1 MSRRPLIAGNW
12 KMHGTVAECRSFLQA
27 LSALPKEWARI
38 DTAVFFP
45 FTALFAVRGLAGDR
59 VTIGAQ
65 NLYYEEKGAFTGEIS
80 PRMVR
85 EVADAVLIGH
95 SERRELFHETDSM
108 VARKIRA
115 ALAHELRPV
124 VCVGE
129 TLAERDRGEAQAKIE
144 RQLDAALAG
153 LTPAEAE
160 KLALAYEPIWAIGTG
175 RNASPEQ
182 AQEIHGV
189 IRRWLAAGGFPSERM
204 RILYGGSVKPDNSS
218 LLLAQEDIDG
228 LLVGGASLQADSFS
242 AIIDA
247 ALDRLIP

>member
-27 LSALPKEWARI
+27 LSALPKAWDRI
-38 DTAVFFP
+38 DTAVYFP
-45 FTALFAVRGLAGDR
+45 FTALFAVRGLAGGR

-65 NLYYEEKGAFTGEIS
+65 NLHYEEKGAFTGEIS
-80 PRMVR
+80 PGMIR
-85 EVADAVLIGH
+85 EVADSVLIGH
-95 SERRELFHETDSM
+95 SERRELFHETDEM

-115 ALAHELRPV
+115 ALKHELRPV

-144 RQLDAALAG
+144 RQLSAALVG

-189 IRRWLAAGGFPSERM
+189 IRRWLAANGFPAERM

-218 LLLAQEDIDG
+218 LLLAQADIDG

-247 ALDRLIP
+247 ALNRLIP